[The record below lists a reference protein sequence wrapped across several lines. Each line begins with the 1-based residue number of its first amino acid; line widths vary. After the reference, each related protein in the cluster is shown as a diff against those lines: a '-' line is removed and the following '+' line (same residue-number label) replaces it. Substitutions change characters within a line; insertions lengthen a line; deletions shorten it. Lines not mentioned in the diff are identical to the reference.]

1 MKRRRTLIV
10 SLLLVAALCMG
21 IGYAAVSGTL
31 TVKGDVT
38 IKEQPFDVKFTEMT
52 SVATPNTITVTD
64 VSDLSSN
71 PSNQATLTVA
81 SLQNKGDTVTVTYTI
96 ENFNDVAVDL
106 ATPTITLHG
115 TDNTY
120 TNTNASKYTVTAKY
134 NGNADTASLDAA
146 GGASDSAT
154 LVVTITLTS
163 VYTGTDSNVADETIH
178 EYFTIALQA
187 DENTP

>member
-10 SLLLVAALCMG
+10 SLLLVTALCMG

-38 IKEQPFDVKFTEMT
+38 IKEQLFDVKFTGMT
-52 SVATPNTITVTD
+52 SVANPDTITVTD
-64 VSDLSSN
+64 VSNLNSN

-115 TDNTY
+115 TDDTY
-120 TNTNASKYTVTAKY
+120 TNTNASKYTVSAKY
-134 NGNADTASLDAA
+134 NGSTDTVSLDAA
-146 GGASDSAT
+146 DEGTDSAT

-163 VYTGTDSNVADETIH
+163 VYTGDDPDDAGETIN

-187 DENTP
+187 NEHTP